1 MKRQPAKQF
10 YLIAAVSCI
19 SLLTGCGD
27 SAQGVKLAKEFGQTA
42 DEFKEKTDKLANDIY
57 ASCIRRARYIDLVA
71 VPGREADEV
80 RFEALKNCE
89 LLNKPTATRAVMAN
103 TVVYDYIKAVGH
115 LAGDKN
121 VSFQSELEEVRTSLI
136 NLGQTQLPFV
146 LPEQAVNQGITIAN
160 AVFEWAAKSY
170 RNIELSKAVIC
181 TKEPLKAYTTGL
193 GQAYDSGYI
202 NGILANEEDTVRRYF
217 NGIATS
223 QTASLK
229 NSTKV
234 MVVRDYE
241 ALNSNSYDSLM
252 TVRNNRAA
260 AARYIK
266 VLSLTATANAD
277 IADELSKAGYI
288 VKPEQCS
295 AYLKPP
301 AGQSPVS
308 SLHLQPNHQPIL
320 SFWEKSRITQI
331 LTKYNSHVRH
341 ELDQIKL

>member
-1 MKRQPAKQF
+1 MTRLRAKYF
-10 YLIAAVSCI
+10 HLLAAVVGI

-57 ASCIRRARYIDLVA
+57 ASCLRRARYIDLVA
-71 VPGREADEV
+71 APGRDADEV
-80 RFEALKNCE
+80 RLKSLQSCE
-89 LLNKPTATRAVMAN
+89 LFNKPTAARAVVAN
-103 TVVYDYIKAVGH
+103 TVVIDYIRAVGH
-115 LAGDKN
+115 IAGAKN
-121 VSFQSELEEVRTSLI
+121 VSFQSELETVRKSLI
-136 NLGQTQLPFV
+136 NLGQTGLPFA
-146 LPEQAVNQGITIAN
+146 LSEQVVNQGIRIAN

-170 RNIELSKAVIC
+170 RNVELSKAVIC
-181 TKEPLKAYTTGL
+181 TKEPLTAYTTGL
-193 GQAYDSGYI
+193 AQAYDRGYI
-202 NGILANEEDTVRRYF
+202 NGILDNEEETVRRYY
-217 NGIATS
+217 NGLATS
-223 QTASLK
+223 QTASFR

-252 TVRNNRAA
+252 AVRNNRAA

-266 VLSLTATANAD
+266 VLSLTAKANAE
-277 IADELSKAGYI
+277 IADELTKAGYT

-301 AGQSPVS
+301 EGQPPVS
-308 SLHLQPNHQPIL
+308 SLQTKPSHQPDL
-320 SFWEKSRITQI
+320 SLWEKRQITHI
-331 LTKYNSHVRH
+331 LTKYNSQVRH